1 MSKHLEQSIQAIAK
15 LHADHDRAATRSEH
29 VLAGIVDLLGR
40 PLFLA
45 VLFAT
50 IVGWAGANLWVRAT
64 AGAPMDPPPFAWL
77 QLAASLA
84 ALGITVLILA
94 TQRRDD
100 QLGQHRDQ
108 MTLQLAFLSEQKL
121 AKIIGLIEE
130 NRRDN
135 PLLGDRVDPT
145 ADAMAMPTDPQ
156 SLGDAIKSMERGIG
170 LAAGVKGPSK
180 SRDKGSG

>member
-1 MSKHLEQSIQAIAK
+1 MSEHLEQSIQAIAK

-29 VLAGIVDLLGR
+29 VLAGIVDRFGR

-45 VLFAT
+45 VLLAT

-64 AGAPMDPPPFAWL
+64 GGAPMDPPPFAWL

-108 MTLQLAFLSEQKL
+108 MTLQLALLSEQKL
-121 AKIIGLIEE
+121 AKIIELIEE

-135 PLLGDRVDPT
+135 PLLDDRVDPT
-145 ADAMAMPTDPQ
+145 ADAMASPTDPQ
-156 SLGDAIKSMERGIG
+156 SLGEAIKSMEQGIRPG
-170 LAAGVKGPSK
+170 AGVRGATKNE
-180 SRDKGSG
+180 DKGSG